1 MSNQTTSNN
10 PLEIFQAFSKES
22 HQFWQSFMTN
32 QGQEMV
38 NGFMQA
44 WNAWLKKSTE
54 NPTQWLDIITR
65 YQQEQI
71 NLWLKI
77 MNNPV
82 GQPLEAVISPPAGDK
97 RFAAKEW
104 HENPVFSYVKQSYL
118 LAAKLLT
125 EFAEN
130 ADLDKQSQQK
140 LDFYT
145 QYFINAISP
154 TNFAATNPEVINRA
168 IETKGQ
174 SLIDGLKNLLTDLE
188 KGRITMTDESAF
200 QVGKNLAITPGAV
213 IYENE
218 LMQLIQYQATT
229 ATVSDRPVII
239 VPPCIN
245 KYYILDLKPENS
257 FVKYAVDQGNTVFL
271 ISWRNPEKDLSEIGW
286 DDYIQSGVV
295 KAIEIVKAIS
305 NTKKVNTV
313 SWCVGGTILAT
324 ALAVLA
330 KQKDNSVAS
339 ATFFTTLL
347 DFSEPGEISVFI
359 DEVQIARR
367 ESQLKYKGIL
377 SGQDLAV
384 TFSMIRANDLIWSYV
399 VNNYLKGQTPTPFD
413 ILYWNSDPTHL
424 PAKMYSYYIRNMY
437 MDNKL
442 IEPNALTMCGVPI
455 NLGNI
460 KIPSYFLSTIDD
472 HIAPWMTTFTSAQ
485 LLGGPI
491 EFILGASGHVAGVIN
506 PPAKNKRHY
515 WSEGELGKDPAHWL
529 KTAQTHPGSW
539 WTHWD
544 QWLKKRGGNTIPAP
558 VALGNAEYPLIEPAP
573 GRYVTKRIN

>member
-1 MSNQTTSNN
+1 MSTQPPSNN
-10 PLEIFQAFSKES
+10 PLEIFQAFSKETN
-22 HQFWQSFMTN
+22 QFWQSFIAN

-38 NGFMQA
+38 NGFTQA
-44 WNAWLKKSTE
+44 WEAWLKKSTE

-65 YQQEQI
+65 YQQEQL

-77 MNNPV
+77 INNPV
-82 GQPLEAVISPPAGDK
+82 GQPLEPVISPPAGDR
-97 RFAAKEW
+97 RFSAKEW
-104 HENPVFSYVKQSYL
+104 HENPVFNYVKQSYL
-118 LAAKLLT
+118 LASKLLT
-125 EFAEN
+125 ELSEN
-130 ADLDKQSQQK
+130 ADLDKHSQQK
-140 LDFYT
+140 LNFYT

-154 TNFAATNPEVINRA
+154 TNFAATNPEVINQA

-218 LMQLIQYQATT
+218 LMQLIQYQAATE
-229 ATVSDRPVII
+229 TVSDRPVII

-257 FVKYAVDQGNTVFL
+257 FVKYAVAQGNTVFL

-286 DDYIQSGVV
+286 DDYIQAGVV

-305 NTKKVNTV
+305 NAKKVNTV

-359 DEVQIARR
+359 DEAQIARR

-442 IEPNALTMCGVPI
+442 IEPNALTLCGIPI

-485 LLGGPI
+485 LLSGPV
-491 EFILGASGHVAGVIN
+491 EFVLGASGHVAGVIN

-515 WSEGELGKDPAHWL
+515 WSDGELGKDPGHWL

-544 QWLKKRGGNTIPAP
+544 QWLKKRGGNPIPAP
-558 VALGNAEYPLIEPAP
+558 VALGNAEYPSIEPAP